1 MLLPW
6 QDMQSLGG
14 ARDSNKGRGVTK
26 LYQRKGQIDLEL
38 AGLSWNWG
46 LRLSEW
52 DPMGQA
58 VLTEVLQDPVPLQLR
73 VPNLVLQ

>member
-14 ARDSNKGRGVTK
+14 ARDANKGRGMTK

-38 AGLSWNWG
+38 AGLELELG
-46 LRLSEW
+46 SE
-52 DPMGQA
+52 A
-58 VLTEVLQDPVPLQLR
+58 VR
-73 VPNLVLQ
+73 RGSHGSGSSH